1 MLAKERRFS
10 VGLSEQS
17 VETDMKS
24 FSKTVFPVVLCLVGA
39 CVTDPGISEEPATP
53 PLNATLSRE
62 DCPLPNGGGFLYWM
76 DPPSIEFGESVT
88 LDPMFT
94 PSPWAFEHLPAGC
107 VGELSVHPEGA
118 VEFTRLE
125 DGTPVATV
133 TDQAENGG
141 VITIRTVYAGEEP
154 ITATLSAYDPST
166 NPLVGI
172 WEQIDYEDC
181 PAGSRILEL
190 SFRADGTFSVTWT
203 PFESYRD
210 YWGSYDYEQETGLLT
225 LEIDG
230 GNHIPNDVA
239 IQEVGFYEGNMYLKN
254 DGSFGS
260 NSAGNACDMGFEK
273 R

>member
-1 MLAKERRFS
+1 
-10 VGLSEQS
+10 
-17 VETDMKS
+17 MKS
-24 FSKTVFPVVLCLVGA
+24 ISKAVFPAIILLMGA
-39 CVTDPGISEEPATP
+39 CATDAGVAEEPAP
-53 PLNATLSRE
+53 DSLEATLSGKA
-62 DCPLPNGGGFLYWM
+62 CPIPEGGGYLYWM

-88 LDPMFT
+88 LEPMFT
-94 PSPWAFEHLPAGC
+94 PSPWAFEYLPGGC

>member
-1 MLAKERRFS
+1 MTSLEKSILPAILLL
-10 VGLSEQS
+10 LS
-17 VETDMKS
+17 
-24 FSKTVFPVVLCLVGA
+24 A
-39 CVTDPGISEEPATP
+39 CASDPGIAEEPTASP
-53 PLNATLSRE
+53 MEASLSGE
-62 DCPLPNGGGFLYWM
+62 ACPLPEGGGFLYWM

-94 PSPWAFEHLPAGC
+94 PSPWAFERLPAGC

-172 WEQIDYEDC
+172 WEQIAYEGC

-190 SFRADGTFSVTWT
+190 NFRADGTFSVTWT
-203 PFESYRD
+203 PFEGYRD
-210 YWGSYDYEQETGLLT
+210 YWGSYGFEQETGLLT

-230 GNHIPNDVA
+230 GNHIPEDVNVE
-239 IQEVGFYEGNMYLKN
+239 EVGFLEGKMYLKN

-260 NSAGNACDMGFEK
+260 NRQGNACDMGFEK